1 MAVNAH
7 IGMREVNKMKI
18 ITLCGS
24 TKFKKEFED
33 ANRKL
38 TLQGNMVLSV
48 GLFGHADNIELT
60 TETKEMLD
68 KLHIEKIKCSDEI
81 FVINVGGYIGESTMN
96 EINYAKSIDRVVNYL
111 EVNK

>member
-1 MAVNAH
+1 
-7 IGMREVNKMKI
+7 
-18 ITLCGS
+18 
-24 TKFKKEFED
+24 
-33 ANRKL
+33 
-38 TLQGNMVLSV
+38 MVLSV